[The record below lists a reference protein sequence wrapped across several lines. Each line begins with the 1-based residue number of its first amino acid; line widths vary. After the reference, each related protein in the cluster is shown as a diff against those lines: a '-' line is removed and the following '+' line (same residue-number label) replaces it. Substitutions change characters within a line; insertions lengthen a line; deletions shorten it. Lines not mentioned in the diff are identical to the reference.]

1 MGRPA
6 DGAAGCDAR
15 TSMDAVAIRE
25 VRNAIRG
32 EIRGRLFTF
41 KVLVCALITAAGCWL
56 ALQPQLSLRLCG
68 VLLIGL
74 MFAHAA
80 ELQHETLHGLAYRSR
95 RANRVVGVLL
105 GLPMLIS
112 YTAYRVAHMR
122 HHRDLGTPG
131 NREFF
136 DYGDQYGKGEGGSRI
151 GTALTWFA
159 RFTMAYHYWQFGV
172 GVGKALRGSRFDGES
187 AVNTRRIRAEHLL
200 AVSALVVGAVL
211 SVVFASPAA
220 LWLWLLPMVVVAAPM
235 HALIELPEHFRC
247 ETLDRSPFANTR
259 TIKSNWLLT
268 WYTNGNNF
276 HVEHHLM
283 PNLPIERLPDLH
295 VEVRESLRHYH
306 PGYFA
311 YFRSFLGGK

>member
-1 MGRPA
+1 
-6 DGAAGCDAR
+6 
-15 TSMDAVAIRE
+15 MDAVDIRE
-25 VRNAIRG
+25 ARKGLRSEVS
-32 EIRGRLFTF
+32 GRLFTL

-56 ALQPQLSLRLCG
+56 ALQPHLTFRLFG

-112 YTAYRVAHMR
+112 FTAYRVIHMR
-122 HHRDLGTPG
+122 HHRDLGTPQ

-136 DYGDQYGKGEGGSRI
+136 DYGDQYGAGERR
-151 GTALTWFA
+151 TRMRNALTWLV
-159 RFTMAYHYWQFGV
+159 RFTMVRHYWQFATDV
-172 GVGKALRGSRFDGES
+172 GRAVRDGDFDGES
-187 AVNTRRIRAEHLL
+187 AVNSRRMRTEYLLVLFALL
-200 AVSALVVGAVL
+200 AA
-211 SVVFASPAA
+211 AA
-220 LWLWLLPMVVVAAPM
+220 LSAVFTTPVVLWVWLLPLVIVAAPA

-247 ETLDRSPFANTR
+247 DVLDRSPFANTR
-259 TIKSNWLLT
+259 TIKSNRLLT

-295 VEVRESLRHYH
+295 TEVRDSLRHYH
-306 PGYFA
+306 SGYVA
-311 YFRSFLGGK
+311 YFKSLISR

>member
-1 MGRPA
+1 M
-6 DGAAGCDAR
+6 
-15 TSMDAVAIRE
+15 
-25 VRNAIRG
+25 
-32 EIRGRLFTF
+32 
-41 KVLVCALITAAGCWL
+41 LVCALITAGGCWL
-56 ALQPQLSLRLCG
+56 ALQSQVSLRLPG

-112 YTAYRVAHMR
+112 FTAYRVAHMR

-136 DYGDQYGKGEGGSRI
+136 DYGDQYGEGDQSRLGS
-151 GTALTWFA
+151 ALTWLA
-159 RFTMAYHYWQFGV
+159 RFTMAYHYWQFAI
-172 GVGKALRGSRFDGES
+172 GVGKAVRGRNFDGES

-200 AVSALVVGAVL
+200 AVAALAVAVAL
-211 SVVFASPAA
+211 SVVFASLAA
-220 LWLWLLPMVVVAAPM
+220 VWVWLIPLVVVAAPA

-247 ETLDRSPFANTR
+247 DTLDRSPFANTR
-259 TIKSNWLLT
+259 TIKSNKLLT

-295 VEVRESLRHYH
+295 VEVRDSLRHYH
-306 PGYFA
+306 TGYFA
-311 YFRSFLGGK
+311 YFKSFVGSK